1 MRGAVRRLMTQD
13 KWIISFVGAHAAI
26 GMLST
31 FWIRRFGRAP
41 FPNDVVSWEMVRA
54 MRVFVSQG
62 MLVGLAILLGI
73 WAALGTSHW
82 MARTAGFVVGVGCSG
97 LLSCMSTSRY
107 SFTECSAEVGSAV
120 CVAVALWM
128 VRRAGIGVRRLTAS
142 ESKSGGMQLSIRQ
155 LMILTII
162 VGCVVASPR
171 WFPRMPLLFAGF
183 LGLVLPWSILGTK
196 NPLPSFV
203 AVCIAV
209 VAWAVTTYGGSGVF
223 EHPVRF
229 TMLVTRTIATA
240 LLVASSLT
248 FVRLR
253 GFRLTNY
260 WLSSACQS
268 PMDPAR
274 AIR

>member
-1 MRGAVRRLMTQD
+1 MRGAVRRLMAQD

-26 GMLST
+26 GMLSA

-41 FPNDVVSWEMVRA
+41 FPNDVVSWEMVGA
-54 MRVFVSQG
+54 MRVFVSLG

-155 LMILTII
+155 LMFQDQEQLLQLGGDLYNGREDHDERA
-162 VGCVVASPR
+162 VL
-171 WFPRMPLLFAGF
+171 FPGDDLMNQ
-183 LGLVLPWSILGTK
+183 GLDDFG
-196 NPLPSFV
+196 
-203 AVCIAV
+203 
-209 VAWAVTTYGGSGVF
+209 
-223 EHPVRF
+223 
-229 TMLVTRTIATA
+229 
-240 LLVASSLT
+240 
-248 FVRLR
+248 
-253 GFRLTNY
+253 
-260 WLSSACQS
+260 
-268 PMDPAR
+268 
-274 AIR
+274 